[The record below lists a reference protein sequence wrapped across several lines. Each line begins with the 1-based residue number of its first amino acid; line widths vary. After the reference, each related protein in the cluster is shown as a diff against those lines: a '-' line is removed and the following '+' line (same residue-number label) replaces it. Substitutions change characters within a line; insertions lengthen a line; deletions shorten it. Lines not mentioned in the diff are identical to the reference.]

1 MMIKCEVEEG
11 LLDDKKLK
19 LWVKIFCGRNCGVV
33 VGEMLLRVSADHSES
48 LESCCGDWW
57 LKGLVKRLG

>member
-1 MMIKCEVEEG
+1 MMDQNILWE
-11 LLDDKKLK
+11 K
-19 LWVKIFCGRNCGVV
+19 LWGCCGVRK
-33 VGEMLLRVSADHSES
+33 MLLRVSADHSES